1 MKMIDLLQETFAV
14 YEVGNVIRPLLD
26 GELLSHKITRATG
39 SDGKEK
45 CAILVRYTRN
55 EIEKNKLL
63 AAPQV
68 WWFER
73 SQINGRW
80 ILSYIE

>member
-1 MKMIDLLQETFAV
+1 MKMIDLLQETFAE

-26 GELLSHKITRATG
+26 GELLSHNVTMATG

-45 CAILVRYTRN
+45 CAILIRYTKN

-63 AAPQV
+63 TPPQV